1 MSTITESKKE
11 TLMDLLHQL
20 ENDITSLFQS
30 LDEYQTISND
40 KFKVYEKQIECLYA
54 LHNQITE
61 EVLFS

>member
-20 ENDITSLFQS
+20 ENDITSLFHS
-30 LDEYQTISND
+30 LDEDQSISND
-40 KFKVYEKQIECLYA
+40 KFKVYEKQIERLYA